1 MLEKSIYS
9 KKNLNRKKLSKN
21 INLTKDP
28 IWDLL
33 RKVTIPASVGSLFQT
48 FYNLVDTW
56 FAGKISAEAIAAIAK
71 SFPIFFVIIA
81 VGVGIG
87 AATNASIG
95 NLIGEKKINK
105 ASLLVA
111 QSVVF
116 AILISI
122 IVTLFGLN
130 ASNFLLTVMGSDIAS
145 IALTREYLDIIFYG
159 TFIVMI
165 QISLNGTLNAQ
176 GDTKSYR
183 NALIFSFFLNIL
195 LNPLFIFG
203 STNSFIWISN
213 FIPVLINFNFPGII
227 PEFGISGL
235 AIATVISQLIGTI
248 YLAYKV
254 NLCGLRKYLNIKCF
268 IPKLDL
274 LQDLFSQAVP
284 IMFSMLFI
292 GVGIFNIL
300 YFIGQFGELATA
312 GYGAALRVE
321 QVFLLPV
328 IGLNT
333 AVLSIG
339 GQNFGA
345 KEFYRIKE
353 LYLKA
358 LLFGCS
364 FMVVA
369 GIILFFGAE
378 FFVSQFT
385 NNSEAIYHGAIYLK
399 IAALIGPI
407 YPVFFVTTAVFQA
420 LKKPIYSLYLS
431 ILRLTAL
438 PFLSLWYV
446 INIRAGNYNDI
457 FYTIMITNWLMGIAV
472 LSFIPFFFRKK
483 LRMSFKKLFVF

>member
-1 MLEKSIYS
+1 LS
-9 KKNLNRKKLSKN
+9 KKL
-21 INLTKDP
+21 NLTKDP
-28 IWDLL
+28 IWYLL

-56 FAGKISAEAIAAIAK
+56 FAGRISAEAIGAIAK
-71 SFPIFFVIIA
+71 SFPIYFVIIA

-95 NLIGEKKINK
+95 NLLGAKKTNQ

-111 QSVVF
+111 QSIVF
-116 AILISI
+116 AIIISI

-130 ASNFLLTVMGSDIAS
+130 ASNFLLSVMGSDSQS
-145 IALTREYLDIIFYG
+145 IILTREYLDIIFYG

-183 NALIFSFFLNIL
+183 NVLIFSFFLNII
-195 LNPLFIFG
+195 LNPI
-203 STNSFIWISN
+203 FIWGYG
-213 FIPVLINFNFPGII
+213 FIPA
-227 PEFGISGL
+227 FGIAGL

-254 NLCGLRKYLNIKCF
+254 NSCKLRKYLYTQCF

-274 LQDLFSQAVP
+274 LRDLFSQAVP

-345 KEFYRIKE
+345 KEYYRIKE
-353 LYLKA
+353 LYSKA
-358 LLFGCS
+358 LLFGSS
-364 FMVVA
+364 FMAVA
-369 GIILFFGAE
+369 GVILFFGAE

-385 NNSEAIYHGAIYLK
+385 NNAEAIYHGAIYLK
-399 IAALIGPI
+399 IAALIGPV
-407 YPVFFVTTAVFQA
+407 YPVFFITTAVFQA
-420 LKKPIYSLYLS
+420 LKKSIYSLYLR

-446 INIRAGNYNDI
+446 INIRAGDYNDI
-457 FYTIMITNWLMGIAV
+457 FYTIMATNWLMGIAV
-472 LSFIPFFFRKK
+472 LSFIPFFLRKK
-483 LRMSFKKLFVF
+483 LNISFKKLFVF

>member
-1 MLEKSIYS
+1 MS
-9 KKNLNRKKLSKN
+9 KKL
-21 INLTKDP
+21 NLTKDP
-28 IWDLL
+28 IWYLL

-56 FAGKISAEAIAAIAK
+56 FAGRISAEAIGAIAK
-71 SFPIFFVIIA
+71 SFPIYFVIIA

-95 NLIGEKKINK
+95 NLLGAKKTNQ

-116 AILISI
+116 AIIISI

-130 ASNFLLTVMGSDIAS
+130 ASNFLLSVMGSDPQS
-145 IALTREYLDIIFYG
+145 IILTREYLDIIFYG

-183 NALIFSFFLNIL
+183 NVLIFSFFLNII
-195 LNPLFIFG
+195 LNPI
-203 STNSFIWISN
+203 FIWGYG
-213 FIPVLINFNFPGII
+213 FIPA
-227 PEFGISGL
+227 FGIGGL

-254 NLCGLRKYLNIKCF
+254 NSCKLRKYLYIQCF

-274 LQDLFSQAVP
+274 LRDLFSQAVP

-292 GVGIFNIL
+292 GVGIFNIF

-345 KEFYRIKE
+345 KEYYRIKE
-353 LYLKA
+353 LYSKA
-358 LLFGCS
+358 LLFGSS
-364 FMVVA
+364 FMAVA
-369 GIILFFGAE
+369 GVILFFGAE

-385 NNSEAIYHGAIYLK
+385 NNAEAIYHGAIYLK
-399 IAALIGPI
+399 IAALIGPV
-407 YPVFFVTTAVFQA
+407 YPVFFITTAVFQA

-446 INIRAGNYNDI
+446 INIRAGDYNDI
-457 FYTIMITNWLMGIAV
+457 FYTIMATNWLMGIAV
-472 LSFIPFFFRKK
+472 LSFIPFFLRKK
-483 LRMSFKKLFVF
+483 LKISFKKLFVF

>member
-1 MLEKSIYS
+1 LS
-9 KKNLNRKKLSKN
+9 KKL
-21 INLTKDP
+21 NLTKDP
-28 IWDLL
+28 IWYLL

-56 FAGKISAEAIAAIAK
+56 FAGRISAEAIGAIAK
-71 SFPIFFVIIA
+71 SFPIYFVIIA

-95 NLIGEKKINK
+95 NLLGAKKTNQ

-116 AILISI
+116 AIIISI

-130 ASNFLLTVMGSDIAS
+130 ASNFLLSVMGSDPQS
-145 IALTREYLDIIFYG
+145 IILTREYLDIIFYG

-183 NALIFSFFLNIL
+183 NVLIFSFFLNII
-195 LNPLFIFG
+195 LNPI
-203 STNSFIWISN
+203 FIWGYG
-213 FIPVLINFNFPGII
+213 FIPA
-227 PEFGISGL
+227 FGIGGL

-254 NLCGLRKYLNIKCF
+254 NSCKLRKYLYIQCF

-274 LQDLFSQAVP
+274 LRDLFSQAVP

-292 GVGIFNIL
+292 GVGIFNIF

-345 KEFYRIKE
+345 KEYYRIKE
-353 LYLKA
+353 LYSKA
-358 LLFGCS
+358 LLFGSS
-364 FMVVA
+364 FMAVA
-369 GIILFFGAE
+369 GVILFFGAE

-385 NNSEAIYHGAIYLK
+385 NNAEAIYHGAIYLK
-399 IAALIGPI
+399 IAALIGPV
-407 YPVFFVTTAVFQA
+407 YPVFFITTAVFQA

-446 INIRAGNYNDI
+446 INIRAGDYNDI
-457 FYTIMITNWLMGIAV
+457 FYTIMATNWLMGIAV
-472 LSFIPFFFRKK
+472 LSFIPFFLRKK
-483 LRMSFKKLFVF
+483 LKISFKKLFVF

>member
-1 MLEKSIYS
+1 MS
-9 KKNLNRKKLSKN
+9 KKL
-21 INLTKDP
+21 NLTKDP
-28 IWDLL
+28 IWYLL
-33 RKVTIPASVGSLFQT
+33 KKVTIPASVGSLFQT

-56 FAGKISAEAIAAIAK
+56 FAGRISAEAIGAIAK
-71 SFPIFFVIIA
+71 SFPIYFVIIA

-95 NLIGEKKINK
+95 NLLGAKKTNQ

-116 AILISI
+116 AIIISI

-130 ASNFLLTVMGSDIAS
+130 ASNFLLSVMGSDPQS
-145 IALTREYLDIIFYG
+145 IILTREYLDIIFYG

-183 NALIFSFFLNIL
+183 NVLIFSFFLNII
-195 LNPLFIFG
+195 LNPI
-203 STNSFIWISN
+203 FIWGYG
-213 FIPVLINFNFPGII
+213 FIPA
-227 PEFGISGL
+227 FGIGGL

-254 NLCGLRKYLNIKCF
+254 NSCKLRKYLYIQCF

-274 LQDLFSQAVP
+274 LRDLFFQAVP

-300 YFIGQFGELATA
+300 YFIGQFGEMATA

-345 KEFYRIKE
+345 KEYYRIKE
-353 LYLKA
+353 LYSKA
-358 LLFGCS
+358 LLFGSS
-364 FMVVA
+364 FMAVA
-369 GIILFFGAE
+369 GVILFFGAE

-385 NNSEAIYHGAIYLK
+385 NNAEAIYHGAIYLK
-399 IAALIGPI
+399 IAALIGPV
-407 YPVFFVTTAVFQA
+407 YPVFFITTAVFQA

-446 INIRAGNYNDI
+446 INIRAGDYNDI
-457 FYTIMITNWLMGIAV
+457 FYTIMATNWLMGIAV
-472 LSFIPFFFRKK
+472 LSFIPFFLRKK
-483 LRMSFKKLFVF
+483 LKISFKKLFVF